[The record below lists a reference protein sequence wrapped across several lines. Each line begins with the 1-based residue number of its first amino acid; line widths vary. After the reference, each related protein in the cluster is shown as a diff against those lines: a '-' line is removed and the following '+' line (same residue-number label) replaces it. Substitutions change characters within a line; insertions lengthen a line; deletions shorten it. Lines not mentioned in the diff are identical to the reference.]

1 MVRSY
6 TRGSEGGVLSEAGFT
21 GWRGFS
27 GWIEA
32 VGLEEVLVGEDFMGG
47 RVGHDDASV
56 HDDGPGEYL
65 LDHVHVVGVGQNCPV
80 ERKTLE
86 RHDLNVPHDFRH
98 HDCAEDD
105 AHGACAEGNR
115 AI

>member
-32 VGLEEVLVGEDFMGG
+32 VGLEEVLVGEDFVGG

-65 LDHVHVVGVGQNCPV
+65 LDHVHVVGVRAFSKSARWIPDPYRGTGAALRRN
-80 ERKTLE
+80 
-86 RHDLNVPHDFRH
+86 H
-98 HDCAEDD
+98 HGLAK
-105 AHGACAEGNR
+105 AT
-115 AI
+115 